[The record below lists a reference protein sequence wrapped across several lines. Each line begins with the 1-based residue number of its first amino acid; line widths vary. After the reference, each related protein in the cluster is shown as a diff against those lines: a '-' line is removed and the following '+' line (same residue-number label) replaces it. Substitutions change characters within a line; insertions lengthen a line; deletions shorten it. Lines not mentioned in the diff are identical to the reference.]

1 MPVPRACTFLIPGD
15 WCTPTGGYR
24 YDRRIVLALREAGW
38 AAELCTLGDG
48 FPWPDAA
55 TRADAERQLAALAD
69 GTLVVADG
77 LAFGALPELAQRH
90 AARLRWV
97 ALVHHPLHLE
107 TGLAAAERGALR
119 EQEQRALQAARRVI
133 TTSTAT
139 AADVAALGL
148 PADRIAVV
156 EPGTD
161 AVTRPAAARGDVAG
175 ALRLLC
181 VATLTPR
188 KGHAVL
194 LEALAG
200 LQDLPWTLH
209 NLGSMSRDPATAAQ
223 LQAATAALGLAGRV
237 HWHGEADEATLA
249 AHYAAA
255 DLFVLPSFHEG
266 YGMAVAEALAHGL
279 PVVTTTGG
287 ALAQTLPPAAGLAVT
302 PGDVPGLRAALARL
316 LGDAAA
322 RAACAAAARDA
333 AARLPTWTQAAQRFA
348 AVLEGVR

>member
-1 MPVPRACTFLIPGD
+1 VPRACTFVIPGD
-15 WCTPTGGYR
+15 WRTPTGGYR
-24 YDRRIVLALREAGW
+24 YDRRIVLALRKAGW
-38 AAELCTLGDG
+38 DVDVCALGDG

-55 TRADAERQLAALAD
+55 TRADAARQVAALAD
-69 GTLVVADG
+69 GKLVVADG
-77 LAFGALPELAQRH
+77 LAFGALPELAHRH

-107 TGLAAAERGALR
+107 TGLADADRRALR

-133 TTSTAT
+133 TTSAAT
-139 AADVAALGL
+139 AADVAALGV
-148 PADRIAVV
+148 PADRVAVV

-161 AVTRPAAARGDVAG
+161 PAPRHAAIRSDTAG
-175 ALRLLC
+175 GLRLLC

-194 LEALAG
+194 LEALAV

-209 NLGSMSRDPATAAQ
+209 NVGSTGRDPATAAR
-223 LQAATAALGLAGRV
+223 LQAASGALGLAGRV
-237 HWHGEADEATLA
+237 HWHGEVDEATLA

-266 YGMAVAEALAHGL
+266 YGMAIAEALAHGV

-287 ALAQTLPPAAGLAVT
+287 ALAQTLPAAAGLAVP
-302 PGDVPGLRAALARL
+302 PGDVPALRAALARL
-316 LGDAAA
+316 LTDAAA
-322 RAACAAAARDA
+322 RTACAAAARIA
-333 AARLPTWTQAAQRFA
+333 AARLPGWTQAAQRFA
-348 AVLEGVR
+348 AVLQGVR